1 LLGEKGCGKHTV
13 LNMLSEKLCLQVVD
27 ITKNLNF
34 EYIMELQQ
42 KPEPY
47 IYVISANELTVKS
60 QNAMLKFI
68 EEPLKNSFIVVL
80 AESQNQLLPTVYN
93 RCQILNF
100 VPYSKDELFNFSTD
114 ELVLSIAKTPGQ
126 VKSLIDSGDM
136 SGMIE
141 LANKMITKIGTAN
154 IPNILT
160 ISDKIAFKNEKDKF
174 VKESLDFVL
183 LEDFDHLYRFANLL
197 EMDEGISAKRLV
209 GGYTEIT
216 PGRPT
221 IAEHRF
227 ATDDIKCHINNKKAC
242 PITKL
247 NASIITAA
255 EQQTMNYY
263 MNIGQF
269 YKNDLGRKLYSEIA
283 MIEEQHVTEY
293 GSLMDTNCTWLEGLL
308 EHEYT
313 ECYLY
318 YSCLMDETDTK
329 IKKIWDRCLT
339 QEIAHLHQ
347 AKKLLQEYEGKDY
360 LEIIPDPEFPT
371 LLTIGSN
378 KEYIR
383 QVLKNTVCNTG
394 DMECHTKVDKLPASA
409 PFFKYQNIVNK
420 NVNNVASHIVINEY
434 LTQNREDYRY
444 EDKPNP
450 VKELQNRQMDNTS
463 IAR

>member
-1 LLGEKGCGKHTV
+1 MSFNPFNEKPISIDKCFDDWTKLYPKAYDKEKTDPYTKTRIILMNGTEYEAVWNGHAFSRHCG
-13 LNMLSEKLCLQVVD
+13 NND
-27 ITKNLNF
+27 IRREIALIRRN
-34 EYIMELQQ
+34 EQQQQ
-42 KPEPY
+42 KKL
-47 IYVISANELTVKS
+47 SA
-60 QNAMLKFI
+60 LKPI
-68 EEPLKNSFIVVL
+68 D
-80 AESQNQLLPTVYN
+80 ES
-93 RCQILNF
+93 IL
-100 VPYSKDELFNFSTD
+100 ET
-114 ELVLSIAKTPGQ
+114 
-126 VKSLIDSGDM
+126 
-136 SGMIE
+136 
-141 LANKMITKIGTAN
+141 
-154 IPNILT
+154 T
-160 ISDKIAFKNEKDKF
+160 ISYEQLAIDLTATLAKNEKDKN
-174 VKESLDFVL
+174 VKASLDFVL

-221 IAEHRF
+221 IAEHRY
-227 ATDDIKCHINNKKAC
+227 ASDDIKCHINNKKAA

-318 YSCLMDETDTK
+318 YSCLIDETDPK

-339 QEIAHLHQ
+339 QEIAHLNI
-347 AKKLLQEYEGKDY
+347 AKRLLQEYEGKDY
-360 LEIIPDPEFPT
+360 LEVIPDPEFPT
-371 LLTIGSN
+371 LLTIGSH

-383 QVLKNTVCNTG
+383 QVLKNTICNTG
-394 DMECHTKVDKLPASA
+394 DLECHTKVDKMPNDA
-409 PFFKYQNIVNK
+409 PFFKYQNLLNK
-420 NVNNVASHIVINEY
+420 NINNVASHIVIDEY
-434 LTQNREDYRY
+434 LKKNREDYRY
-444 EDKPNP
+444 EDKAHP

-463 IAR
+463 VAR

>member
-1 LLGEKGCGKHTV
+1 MSFNPFDEKPISLDKTFEDW
-13 LNMLSEKLCLQVVD
+13 SKLYPKAYDKENTDPYTKTRIILMNGTEYEAVWYSHEFNRHCDNND
-27 ITKNLNF
+27 IRRDIAIVRRN
-34 EYIMELQQ
+34 EQQQQ
-42 KPEPY
+42 KKLASLKPINEG
-47 IYVISANELTVKS
+47 ILETTISYEQLAVDLTV
-60 QNAMLKFI
+60 A
-68 EEPLKNSFIVVL
+68 L
-80 AESQNQLLPTVYN
+80 A
-93 RCQILNF
+93 
-100 VPYSKDELFNFSTD
+100 
-114 ELVLSIAKTPGQ
+114 
-126 VKSLIDSGDM
+126 
-136 SGMIE
+136 
-141 LANKMITKIGTAN
+141 
-154 IPNILT
+154 
-160 ISDKIAFKNEKDKF
+160 KNEKDKF
-174 VKESLDFVL
+174 VKETLDFVL

-221 IAEHRF
+221 IAEHRYG
-227 ATDDIKCHINNKKAC
+227 ADDIKCHINSKKAC

-269 YKNDLGRKLYSEIA
+269 YKNDLGRKLFSEIA

-318 YSCLMDETDTK
+318 YSCLMDETDPK

-339 QEIAHLHQ
+339 QEIAHLH
-347 AKKLLQEYEGKDY
+347 AANRLLQEFEGKDY
-360 LEIIPDPEFPT
+360 LEIIPEPEFPT

-383 QVLKNTVCNTG
+383 QVLKSTVCYTG
-394 DMECHTKVDKLPASA
+394 DMECHTKVDKLPKDA
-409 PFFKYQNIVNK
+409 PFFKYQNVVNK
-420 NVNNVASHIVINEY
+420 NVDCVPSHVVIDEY
-434 LTQNREDYRY
+434 LKINREDYRY

-450 VKELQNRQMDNTS
+450 VKELQNRQMDNTT